1 MPARIGATTVHPFI
15 PYEEL
20 PARQRRRI
28 VIGASLRTIATIVVV
43 VAIYFRIPMDR
54 AVTATTVIGLVIG
67 VLALFAIIAWQIRE
81 IMRSEHPVVRAVEA
95 LAFAIPVYVLLF
107 ATIYFLMAHAQSAAF
122 GVPLSRT
129 DAMYFSATVFTT
141 VGFGNIAAQSETA
154 RIIVTF
160 QMMLDLVIIG
170 IVVRGVLSAVK
181 AGLQRPATPGAP
193 VPGAEPGGM
202 ARQAPERT
210 DRIGD
215 AEDAREDEDEEKASA
230 RVHE

>member
-122 GVPLSRT
+122 GVPLSRNRCHVLLGHGLHDSRIREYRST
-129 DAMYFSATVFTT
+129 ERNRSHNRHIPDDAGSGDHRHRRARSAQRRQ
-141 VGFGNIAAQSETA
+141 G
-154 RIIVTF
+154 R
-160 QMMLDLVIIG
+160 
-170 IVVRGVLSAVK
+170 
-181 AGLQRPATPGAP
+181 LQRPATPGAP
-193 VPGAEPGGM
+193 VPGAEPGGNR
-202 ARQAPERT
+202 AAGP
-210 DRIGD
+210 G
-215 AEDAREDEDEEKASA
+215 AN
-230 RVHE
+230 

>member
-1 MPARIGATTVHPFI
+1 MRNS
-15 PYEEL
+15 L
-20 PARQRRRI
+20 PASGEGSSSARPCAPSPRSSWWWRW
-28 VIGASLRTIATIVVV
+28 
-43 VAIYFRIPMDR
+43 YFRIPMDR
-54 AVTATTVIGLVIG
+54 AITATTVIGLVIG

-154 RIIVTF
+154 RIIV
-160 QMMLDLVIIG
+160 DIADDAG
-170 IVVRGVLSAVK
+170 SGDHRHRRARSA
-181 AGLQRPATPGAP
+181 QRRQG
-193 VPGAEPGGM
+193 
-202 ARQAPERT
+202 RQAAPRHARGART
-210 DRIGD
+210 RSGAGRDRAGRRS
-215 AEDAREDEDEEKASA
+215 ELTGSVTPKMPVKTKTRRRPVQESMSEVLGRLRS
-230 RVHE
+230 

>member
-181 AGLQRPATPGAP
+181 AGSAPPRPGRPYQERSRAGI
-193 VPGAEPGGM
+193 
-202 ARQAPERT
+202 ARPAPERT

>member
-28 VIGASLRTIATIVVV
+28 VIGASLRTIVTIVVV

-193 VPGAEPGGM
+193 VPGAEPGGNR
-202 ARQAPERT
+202 AAGP
-210 DRIGD
+210 G
-215 AEDAREDEDEEKASA
+215 AN
-230 RVHE
+230 

>member
-1 MPARIGATTVHPFI
+1 MPAGIGATTVHPFI

-95 LAFAIPVYVLLF
+95 LAFAIPVYVS
-107 ATIYFLMAHAQSAAF
+107 IQ
-122 GVPLSRT
+122 VPGPFPLGLRELSRGR
-129 DAMYFSATVFTT
+129 A
-141 VGFGNIAAQSETA
+141 VGWLCVSCCL
-154 RIIVTF
+154 R
-160 QMMLDLVIIG
+160 
-170 IVVRGVLSAVK
+170 R
-181 AGLQRPATPGAP
+181 AGSDV
-193 VPGAEPGGM
+193 VPGMPDPPD
-202 ARQAPERT
+202 APEVVGQR
-210 DRIGD
+210 
-215 AEDAREDEDEEKASA
+215 A
-230 RVHE
+230 

>member
-54 AVTATTVIGLVIG
+54 AITATTVIGLVIG

-129 DAMYFSATVFTT
+129 DAMYFSATVFTHSRIREYRST
-141 VGFGNIAAQSETA
+141 ERNRSHNRHIPDDAGSGDHRHRRARSAQ
-154 RIIVTF
+154 RR
-160 QMMLDLVIIG
+160 QG
-170 IVVRGVLSAVK
+170 
-181 AGLQRPATPGAP
+181 RPAAPRHARGARTRSGAGRESRGRPGAN
-193 VPGAEPGGM
+193 
-202 ARQAPERT
+202 
-210 DRIGD
+210 
-215 AEDAREDEDEEKASA
+215 
-230 RVHE
+230 

>member
-141 VGFGNIAAQSETA
+141 VGFGNIAAQSEAA

-181 AGLQRPATPGAP
+181 AGRQRPATPGAP
-193 VPGAEPGGM
+193 VPGAEPGGNR
-202 ARQAPERT
+202 AAGP
-210 DRIGD
+210 G
-215 AEDAREDEDEEKASA
+215 AN
-230 RVHE
+230 

>member
-81 IMRSEHPVVRAVEA
+81 IMRSEHPVVRA
-95 LAFAIPVYVLLF
+95 LKLL
-107 ATIYFLMAHAQSAAF
+107 
-122 GVPLSRT
+122 LSR
-129 DAMYFSATVFTT
+129 F
-141 VGFGNIAAQSETA
+141 
-154 RIIVTF
+154 
-160 QMMLDLVIIG
+160 
-170 IVVRGVLSAVK
+170 LSMCCCSRRSTSSWRTHN
-181 AGLQRPATPGAP
+181 RPRS
-193 VPGAEPGGM
+193 VC
-202 ARQAPERT
+202 R
-210 DRIGD
+210 
-215 AEDAREDEDEEKASA
+215 
-230 RVHE
+230 

>member
-1 MPARIGATTVHPFI
+1 MPARIGATTIHPFI

-170 IVVRGVLSAVK
+170 AVAYGAWAWGSAWYLLLAPVGVSATHQFAELATRGVAD
-181 AGLQRPATPGAP
+181 GAP
-193 VPGAEPGGM
+193 VPGAEPGGNR
-202 ARQAPERT
+202 AAGP
-210 DRIGD
+210 G
-215 AEDAREDEDEEKASA
+215 AN
-230 RVHE
+230 